1 MIVET
6 FLLMRKY
13 SQMKKQR
20 DSIIEGYQTKGSQ
33 PADVIDNTVNKL
45 SSMML
50 VVIIVVCVL
59 FALSIIAIV
68 DASRNCGDNKVLHI
82 LLLFFIPAYLPLYII
97 LRLTGSICSK

>member
-20 DSIIEGYQTKGSQ
+20 DSIIEGYQTRGS
-33 PADVIDNTVNKL
+33 PSAGDVIDDTVNKL

-59 FALSIIAIV
+59 FHT
-68 DASRNCGDNKVLHI
+68 VL
-82 LLLFFIPAYLPLYII
+82 
-97 LRLTGSICSK
+97 